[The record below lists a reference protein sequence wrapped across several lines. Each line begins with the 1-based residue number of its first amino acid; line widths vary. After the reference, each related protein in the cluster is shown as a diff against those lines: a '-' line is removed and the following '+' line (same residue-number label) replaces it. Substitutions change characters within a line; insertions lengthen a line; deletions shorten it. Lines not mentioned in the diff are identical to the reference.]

1 MDLVYRYRVSLSS
14 AVATYSGPVPKLWVG
29 TIAEHRRTVRDAII
43 DATATLATEHGIASL
58 TMSGIAETTGVGR
71 ATLYKYFSDVDS
83 ILAAWHEQHVERYLA
98 RLVAVRA
105 RASDTWERLVNV
117 LEAYASFAH
126 DRSADHDASH
136 HAAPRHPH
144 DASHHAAHGSHG
156 ATDVGALVH
165 RTDHATDVQQRLS
178 KFVEELIRAAARTD
192 AVRRDVPSG
201 ELAQYCLH
209 ALGPANATRS
219 HEATRRLV
227 NVTLAGLRPASARRR
242 RAVRP

>member
-1 MDLVYRYRVSLSS
+1 M
-14 AVATYSGPVPKLWVG
+14 PKLWVG

-43 DATATLATEHGIASL
+43 DATAALATEHGIASL
-58 TMSGIAETTGVGR
+58 TMTGIAETTGVGR

-83 ILAAWHEQHVERYLA
+83 ILAAWHERHVERYLA
-98 RLVAVRA
+98 RLVAVRD
-105 RASDTWERLVNV
+105 RASDPWERLVNV

-144 DASHHAAHGSHG
+144 GASHHAAHGSHG
-156 ATDVGALVH
+156 ATDVAALH
-165 RTDHATDVQQRLS
+165 RTDHATDVQRRLS
-178 KFVEELIRAAARTD
+178 EFVEELIRAAARKD

-209 ALGPANATRS
+209 ALGPANAARS
-219 HEATRRLV
+219 REATRRLV
-227 NVTLAGLRPASARRR
+227 NVTLAGLRPANARRG